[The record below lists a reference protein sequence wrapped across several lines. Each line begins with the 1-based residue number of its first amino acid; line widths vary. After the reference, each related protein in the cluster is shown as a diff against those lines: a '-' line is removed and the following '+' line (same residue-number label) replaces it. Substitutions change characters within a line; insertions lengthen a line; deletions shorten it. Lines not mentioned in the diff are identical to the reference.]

1 MKVAIPLAK
10 DILVPLGG
18 MAAASAIDVGIQ
30 KKERKKE
37 HKSELTMLIISKKEI
52 NHAMKII
59 KVREDSGILLKGVT
73 KIIKNEP
80 KERDFKACY

>member
-1 MKVAIPLAK
+1 
-10 DILVPLGG
+10 

-37 HKSELTMLIISKKEI
+37 HKSELTMLIISKKEM

-59 KVREDSGILLKGVT
+59 KVLEDSGILLKGVT
-73 KIIKNEP
+73 KIIKNEQ
-80 KERDFKACY
+80 KRGILKHAIKHFRH

>member
-1 MKVAIPLAK
+1 MKVAIPLPK

-37 HKSELTMLIISKKEI
+37 HKSELTMLIISKKEM

-59 KVREDSGILLKGVT
+59 KVLEDSGILLKGVT